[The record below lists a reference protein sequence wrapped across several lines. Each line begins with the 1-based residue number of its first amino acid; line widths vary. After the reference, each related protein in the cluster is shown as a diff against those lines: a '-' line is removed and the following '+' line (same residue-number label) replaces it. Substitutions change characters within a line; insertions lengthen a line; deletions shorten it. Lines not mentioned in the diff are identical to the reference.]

1 MLEFRISHAARLKS
15 LNDTAIDKPKPNRNA
30 AVPTRLRQGYKE
42 AGMVLVANERLIY
55 PRLTLMLAMCLS
67 FIIRVRRI
75 SLHSEDRP
83 AL

>member
-1 MLEFRISHAARLKS
+1 
-15 LNDTAIDKPKPNRNA
+15 
-30 AVPTRLRQGYKE
+30 
-42 AGMVLVANERLIY
+42 MVLVANERLIY